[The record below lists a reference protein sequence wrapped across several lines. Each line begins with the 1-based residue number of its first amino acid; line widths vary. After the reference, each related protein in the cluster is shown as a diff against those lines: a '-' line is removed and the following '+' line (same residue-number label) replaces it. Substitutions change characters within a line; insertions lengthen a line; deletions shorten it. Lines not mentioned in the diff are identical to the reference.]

1 MKLKNIIYGLSA
13 VALVTMSSCDDF
25 LDKIPDT
32 RVNLESPSQLSQLL
46 VTSYPSANYALVC
59 GLSSDNYEDNNS
71 PDDNGNRY
79 NLTAYEKGDDELFA
93 FEDVKSATGQDSP
106 SHVWEAYYNAIAGAN
121 AVLEKI
127 PGFEAQGSA
136 LEGYEKLPA
145 IKGEALLIRAYCH
158 FILANIFC
166 EAYRGSELSKAIQ
179 GIPYITT
186 PETTVKPHYERGT
199 LADVYAKIEADLE
212 AGLPLINN
220 GLYEVPKYHFNV
232 AAANA
237 FAARF
242 YLFTR
247 NYKKALAHANT
258 AFGGEG
264 SDVSQFMSDIWQ
276 NLGNFYYISDFG
288 LYYNNIDKARNFML
302 IPTYST
308 WWRRH
313 LGNRYSVT
321 RDAKRATLQGPAP
334 TWEEYQWRASDGSG
348 EVFSMNPCFNG
359 ACGSSGKSEYGTYF
373 AGSCNEQFEYTD
385 KVAGIGYT
393 HMTRAEFTGEETLL
407 VRAEAK
413 LFLGDKAGA
422 IADLAVWDNAHRV
435 YSDGD
440 YYTDLTEASIREFY
454 NRMKANDADSD
465 AKTNGYGIA
474 KEIHLDEVY
483 PCEYTVTED
492 IEPILQCVQHFRRI
506 ETIHTGMRFFDI
518 KRFGIEFTR
527 KIGKSGEKT
536 LTMMDA
542 RKAIQIPTEV
552 MAAGLVANPRPAPG
566 STDTAIEVYEIA
578 N

>member
-13 VALVTMSSCDDF
+13 VALVSLSSCDDF

-32 RVNLESPSQLSQLL
+32 RVNLEAPEQLRQLL

-59 GLSSDNYEDNNS
+59 ELSSDNYEDNNS
-71 PDDNGNRY
+71 PDENGIRY

-106 SHVWEAYYNAIAGAN
+106 SHVWEGYYNAIAGAN

-127 PGFEAQGSA
+127 PEFEAQGTA

-158 FILANIFC
+158 FILANVFC
-166 EAYRGSELSKAIQ
+166 DAYRGPELSKAIQ
-179 GIPYITT
+179 GIPYIVT

-212 AGLPLINN
+212 TGLPLINN

-247 NYKKALAHANT
+247 NYEKSLAHANL

-264 SDVSQFMSDIWQ
+264 SDVSQYMSDIWQ

-288 LYYNNIDKARNFML
+288 LYYNGIDKARNFML

-308 WWRRH
+308 WWRRNI
-313 LGNRYSVT
+313 GRRYGVT
-321 RDAKRATLQGPAP
+321 RDAKRATVQGPAP
-334 TWEEYQWRASDGSG
+334 TWEGYQWRASDGSG

-359 ACGSSGKSEYGTYF
+359 ACGVNGKSEYGTYF

-435 YSDGD
+435 YTSGD
-440 YYTDLTEASIREFY
+440 EYVDLTEATIRDFY

-465 AKTNGYGIA
+465 AKTKGYGIA
-474 KEIHLDEVY
+474 KEIHLDEIY
-483 PCEYTVTED
+483 PCEYAVTED
-492 IEPILQCVQHFRRI
+492 IESILQCIQHFRRI

-518 KRFGIEFTR
+518 KRFGLEFER
-527 KIGKSGEKT
+527 KIGKDRKEK
-536 LTMMDA
+536 LTVMDA

-552 MAAGLVANPRPAPG
+552 MAAGLVANPRPSQDDA
-566 STDTAIEVYEIA
+566 DTAIEVYEIA